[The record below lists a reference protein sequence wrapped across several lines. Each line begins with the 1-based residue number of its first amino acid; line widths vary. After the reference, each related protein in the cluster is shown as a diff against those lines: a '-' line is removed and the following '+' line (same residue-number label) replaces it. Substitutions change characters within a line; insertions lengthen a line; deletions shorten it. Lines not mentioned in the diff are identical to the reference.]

1 MIVPIEIN
9 TRTNYNTIRLDANVI
24 LSAHGR
30 KSINN
35 YLNNLLS
42 KNSELVYKDTKKI
55 QNLIDSRKVQYPES
69 IRFVSVNNIPRIN
82 NNVKSGI
89 STTNKWYKR
98 LKKTETLHLLYKN
111 RIGE

>member
-1 MIVPIEIN
+1 MYDIVAQE
-9 TRTNYNTIRLDANVI
+9 
-24 LSAHGR
+24 
-30 KSINN
+30 
-35 YLNNLLS
+35 
-42 KNSELVYKDTKKI
+42 KNSVTVLRDNNPGLNTPKAGSDTSSFS
-55 QNLIDSRKVQYPES
+55 D
-69 IRFVSVNNIPRIN
+69 NNIPRIN